1 MVTFLKKMLKGVIIR
16 TVKDR
21 FGDKYNV
28 DNFREIINSS
38 CFFKVFEYCIL
49 PILKSYT
56 QISPLQFGY
65 RPNTS
70 TILATTIFKEIV
82 NTFLEDDSV
91 VYACYI
97 VNILRSIFMK
107 SKVFVHSNGSFFQ

>member
-1 MVTFLKKMLKGVIIR
+1 MSCPEHCMPVSDRIFMHGNYTMLKGVTIP

-21 FGDKYNV
+21 FGDKSSV
-28 DNFREIINSS
+28 DNFREIMNSS

-70 TILATTIFKEIV
+70 TLSATTIFKEIV

-91 VYACYI
+91 VYMH
-97 VNILRSIFMK
+97 VFLDL
-107 SKVFVHSNGSFFQ
+107 SKAFE

>member
-1 MVTFLKKMLKGVIIR
+1 MLKGVIIP

-21 FGDKYNV
+21 FGDKSSV
-28 DNFREIINSS
+28 DNFSEIMNSS

-56 QISPLQFGY
+56 QKSPLQFAY

-70 TILATTIFKEIV
+70 TLLDTRL
-82 NTFLEDDSV
+82 FLKK
-91 VYACYI
+91 
-97 VNILRSIFMK
+97 L
-107 SKVFVHSNGSFFQ
+107 